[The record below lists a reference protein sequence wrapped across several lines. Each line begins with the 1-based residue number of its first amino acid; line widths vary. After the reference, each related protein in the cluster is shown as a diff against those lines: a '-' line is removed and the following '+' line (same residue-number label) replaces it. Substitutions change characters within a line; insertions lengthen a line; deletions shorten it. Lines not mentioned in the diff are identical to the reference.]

1 MNTVEGNRFTMQYN
15 ISESDRSFTELL
27 RISSFIVTDI
37 CEQQFM
43 EDFTNLSLS
52 KNQFYILK
60 MLSNSSPFN
69 LSDLAKT
76 LSVSNAAVGK
86 NIDKLVQYKLVRRRF
101 RKKDRR
107 TAKVSITQEGKKV
120 VENYD
125 NSKIEKQVQI
135 FKNYSTSDKENFT
148 NYLKSFIQNTLHE
161 DMNTDIL
168 CLQCDGSC
176 GENCIVHET
185 KGTCLR
191 EH

>member
-1 MNTVEGNRFTMQYN
+1 MFN
-15 ISESDRSFTELL
+15 ISKADKSLSELL

-43 EDFTNLSLS
+43 EDATNLSLS

-69 LSDLAKT
+69 LSDLAKI

-107 TAKVSITQEGKKV
+107 TAKVSITQEGLEII
-120 VENYD
+120 ENYND
-125 NSKIEKQVQI
+125 LKIKKQIEI
-135 FKNYSTSDKENFT
+135 FKIFSEKDKEKFS
-148 NYLKSFIQNTLHE
+148 NYLHSFIKNTLHE
-161 DMNTDIL
+161 DMDTDIL
-168 CLQCDGSC
+168 CLQCNGSC
-176 GENCIVHET
+176 GKNCIVQET
-185 KGTCLR
+185 KGNCLR
-191 EH
+191 DH